1 MARNNMTFTASM
13 RLRTN
18 EFRKGVAQ
26 IRGSLDSLRRSFTA
40 LAGGLG
46 LGLSLGKLSS
56 SLMDT
61 ATKLSVAKQTLENTS
76 DSVKEY
82 GESLEWL
89 REISQEYGQDL
100 VVLTNQFAQYRA
112 AAKSTS
118 LSIDE
123 LRTIY
128 EALTRAAGA
137 YHMSA
142 DRTKDMMIA
151 IQQMFSKAKVT
162 AEELRRQLG
171 NSLPGAFNLMTEA
184 AYRAG
189 VISKNSTAELENM
202 MRAGKVSAEQV
213 MPEFA
218 KVLNEVTAAA
228 NFESLQTSLNRF
240 KNTWT
245 EMVEAGGF
253 EDIFKGL
260 IDGANNALSFM
271 KEGFWRKII
280 SGAAGLAAAIS
291 GPRIFKNFVAN
302 AKASAAAMEDAYW
315 KSSKE
320 MIKAMEAVDGFKARK
335 GLENGLAT
343 HVTDRWVKYQKADA
357 AAIKASSSSIREYH
371 RNLNDAT
378 VAAVNF
384 NNALIEKNK
393 YLKASGGRAFLTKSD
408 IREIK
413 DANDEMLSLVSNT
426 RSAGG
431 RVSALTGAFQV
442 LGRIGSAALR
452 MVGSAIM
459 SIGVGLL
466 VAGITNLITKL
477 VEAHKEAKRLR
488 DMAEN
493 AVGEIEKISVEGNAS
508 LAKVALIRDALN
520 EIDGNIS
527 GAAKQQYIDKINKAL
542 GRTKNNM
549 FTIASSIKNEVIPA
563 VDDWLNRQIQL
574 IRQQAIINKIL
585 ELEGK
590 RLSLEVSNGS
600 IRADK
605 NFGATRESTYPS
617 ATGAGDTVKW
627 VTEMV
632 PTREARKLQEKLDKN
647 TKEITAI
654 DETIKSL
661 MNYAKKGNYDLSD
674 LNPESPTTTTT
685 TTTNND
691 DGPTEKKTP
700 TSVWLDYVKKHGE
713 LENQFKNGAILAAEY
728 EKKMRDL
735 KKSTYLS
742 LAAFG
747 DWEKVVLKGAG
758 PKRKE
763 GMNRLKKTAMGYI
776 LEDLSKDNME
786 EIDAY
791 DAEMEKQADEAY
803 ERWRDAYWKF
813 QEFVKKSPIPVDIDL
828 SDANLK
834 SRKRGKG
841 QTYSEY
847 ETYVSGQSLK
857 SYEKYVSDL
866 ENFQRDVEEAITKG
880 TFPQYAR
887 ELEQLLDNIA
897 TKLEFARMSAGNF
910 KKAVDIA
917 DIEKEIAKLK
927 KDLDSAMMS
936 SITSL
941 ADGMD
946 RLYRSL
952 QSLYSAF
959 GEKLEWEGF
968 EEFAAALNF
977 GIQLLETTKTVIDA
991 VRTAKEVY
999 AKVAEKAAQRAA
1011 IANTVEAA
1019 SETAKA
1025 SAAGKAAAAEGAAAT
1040 AGIPVVGP
1048 VLAVAAVGAIV
1059 AAIIS
1064 GMGKFAN
1071 GGFVG
1076 GSKYAGDKNLV
1087 RVNSGELILNPTQ
1100 QRNLLNLANGHGGSG
1115 GQVEFKIRGAD
1126 LVGTL
1131 KNYGRVV
1138 K

>member
-18 EFRKGVAQ
+18 EFKKGVAQ
-26 IRGSLDSLRRSFTA
+26 IRGSLDSLRRSFA
-40 LAGGLG
+40 SLAGGLG

-61 ATKLSVAKQTLENTS
+61 ATKLSVAKQTLDNVSEST
-76 DSVKEY
+76 KEY
-82 GESLEWL
+82 GQSLEWL

-123 LRTIY
+123 LRAIY

-151 IQQMFSKAKVT
+151 VQQMFSKSKVT

-189 VISKNSTAELENM
+189 VISKNSTAELEKM

-253 EDIFKGL
+253 ENIFKGL
-260 IDGANNALSFM
+260 VDGANNALSFM

-413 DANDEMLSLVSNT
+413 DANDEMISLVNNT

-459 SIGVGLL
+459 SIGIGLL

-520 EIDGNIS
+520 EIDGNTS

-542 GRTKNNM
+542 GRTKDNM
-549 FTIASSIKNEVIPA
+549 FTIASSIKDEVIPA

-574 IRQQAIINKIL
+574 IRQQAIINKVL

-590 RLSLEVSNGS
+590 RLSLEVENTSIKGDKKYNEEAYTYIPGS
-600 IRADK
+600 PTI
-605 NFGATRESTYPS
+605 GQMGTY
-617 ATGAGDTVKW
+617 VKGLS
-627 VTEMV
+627 
-632 PTREARKLQEKLDKN
+632 RDAQKLHYQFDKN
-647 TKEITAI
+647 TKEIAAI

-661 MNYAKKGNYDLSD
+661 MNYAKEGNYDLSG

-728 EKKMRDL
+728 DKKMRDL

-742 LAAFG
+742 LSAFG
-747 DWEKVVLKGAG
+747 DWEKVVLKGTG

-803 ERWRDAYWKF
+803 ERWREAYWKF
-813 QEFVKKSPIPVDIDL
+813 HEFVKKSPIPVDIDL

-847 ETYVSGQSLK
+847 ETYVSGQSFK
-857 SYEKYVSDL
+857 AYEKYVSDL
-866 ENFQRDVEEAITKG
+866 ENFQRDVEEAIAKG

-917 DIEKEIAKLK
+917 SIEKEISKLK
-927 KDLDSAMMS
+927 KDLDSALMS
-936 SITSL
+936 SLTTL

-991 VRTAKEVY
+991 VRTAKEIY

-1011 IANTVEAA
+1011 IANTAEAA

-1048 VLAVAAVGAIV
+1048 MLAIAAVGAIV

-1071 GGFVG
+1071 GGIIG
-1076 GSKYAGDKNLV
+1076 GSSYSGDKQLA
-1087 RVNSGELILNPTQ
+1087 RVNSGEMILNKGQ
-1100 QRNLLNLANGHGGSG
+1100 QATLFNAIKSGNLGGG
-1115 GQVEFKIRGAD
+1115 GEVQFKIRGAD

-1131 KNYGRVV
+1131 NNYRRVV

>member
-1 MARNNMTFTASM
+1 MTFTASM

-26 IRGSLDSLRRSFTA
+26 IRGSLDSLRRSFA
-40 LAGGLG
+40 SLAGGLG

-61 ATKLSVAKQTLENTS
+61 ATKLSVAKQTLDNVSEST
-76 DSVKEY
+76 KEY
-82 GESLEWL
+82 GQSLEWL

-123 LRTIY
+123 LRAIY

-151 IQQMFSKAKVT
+151 VQQMFSKGKVA

-171 NSLPGAFNLMTEA
+171 NSLPGAFLLFTEA

-189 VISKNSTAELENM
+189 IITKNSTAELEKM

-218 KVLNEVTAAA
+218 KVLNEVTAGA

-253 EDIFKGL
+253 ENIFKGL
-260 IDGANNALSFM
+260 VDGANNALSFM

-280 SGAAGLAAAIS
+280 SGAAGLATAIS

-302 AKASAAAMEDAYW
+302 AKTSAEATAAAFD
-315 KSSKE
+315 KSLASFSKAA
-320 MIKAMEAVDGFKARK
+320 ITVNDFNHQLQQTGIVANSLKK
-335 GLENGLAT
+335 GLTFKTVDE
-343 HVTDRWVKYQKADA
+343 
-357 AAIKASSSSIREYH
+357 AAIINAGGAINK
-371 RNLNDAT
+371 NLKQ
-378 VAAVNF
+378 AAQFAYNY
-384 NNALIEKNK
+384 NSALLDLNRTRKEL
-393 YLKASGGRAFLTKSD
+393 YGRGFFSKSD
-408 IREIK
+408 INTLQK
-413 DANDEMLSLVSNT
+413 ANVGLNAIIDDTVALKTQVGFT
-426 RSAGG
+426 RG
-431 RVSALTGAFQV
+431 ALQV
-442 LGRIGSAALR
+442 LGKIGSAAFR
-452 MVGSAIM
+452 MIGSALM
-459 SIGVGLL
+459 SIGIGVL
-466 VAGITNLITKL
+466 VAGITSLITKL

-493 AVGEIEKISVEGNAS
+493 AVGEIENISVEGNAS

-520 EIDGNIS
+520 EIDDNIS

-542 GRTKNNM
+542 GRTNNNM

-632 PTREARKLQEKLDKN
+632 PTREARKLQDKLEKN
-647 TKEITAI
+647 TKEIAAI

-674 LNPESPTTTTT
+674 LNPESPTKTTT

-713 LENQFKNGAILAAEY
+713 LENQYKNGAILAAEY

-742 LAAFG
+742 MAAFG

-763 GMNRLKKTAMGYI
+763 GMNRLKQTAMGYI

-803 ERWRDAYWKF
+803 ERWREAYWKF

-834 SRKRGKG
+834 NRKRGKG

-847 ETYVSGQSLK
+847 ETYVSGQSFK
-857 SYEKYVSDL
+857 AYEKYVSDL
-866 ENFQRDVEEAITKG
+866 ENFQRDVEEAIAKG

-897 TKLEFARMSAGNF
+897 TKLEFARISAGNF
-910 KKAVDIA
+910 KRAVDIA
-917 DIEKEIAKLK
+917 SVEKEIAKLK
-927 KDLDSAMMS
+927 KDLDSALMS
-936 SITSL
+936 SITTL
-941 ADGMD
+941 ADGVD
-946 RLYRSL
+946 RLYRSI

-991 VRTAKEVY
+991 VRTAKEIY

-1011 IANTVEAA
+1011 IANTAEAA

-1025 SAAGKAAAAEGAAAT
+1025 SAAGKAAVAEGAAAT

-1048 VLAVAAVGAIV
+1048 LLAIGFVAAIT

-1071 GGFVG
+1071 GGIIG
-1076 GSKYAGDKNLV
+1076 GSSYSGDKQLA
-1087 RVNSGELILNPTQ
+1087 RVNSGEMILNKGQ
-1100 QRNLLNLANGHGGSG
+1100 QATLFNAIKSGNLGGG